1 MRSPLWWA
9 ALPALAL
16 ASISCSDSAAVDPES
31 LVGTWDATKL
41 EFARVADPQDKED
54 VIGDLGGDFVI
65 TLAVN
70 GGCTGELTVPPDP
83 VENMTGTWSASVD
96 VFTLHWSGDT
106 HTTQF
111 DMTLSGNTLTLAG
124 GDVEYNFGTGDEAAK
139 LTVVLVKR

>member
-16 ASISCSDSAAVDPES
+16 ASISCSDSTAVDPES
-31 LVGTWDATKL
+31 LVGTWDGTKL

-65 TLAVN
+65 TLAAN
-70 GGCTGELTVPPDP
+70 GGCTGQLTVPPDP
-83 VENMTGTWSASVD
+83 MENMTGTWSASAD

-124 GDVEYNFGTGDEAAK
+124 GDVEYNFGIGDEAAK

>member
-1 MRSPLWWA
+1 MRSTLWWA
-9 ALPALAL
+9 ALPVLAL
-16 ASISCSDSAAVDPES
+16 ASVTCSDSNGVDPDS
-31 LVGTWDATKL
+31 LLGTWDATKM
-41 EFARVADPQDKED
+41 EFTSVADPQDKED
-54 VIGDLGGDFVI
+54 VIADLGGEFVMI
-65 TLAVN
+65 IAAN

-83 VENMTGTWSASVD
+83 LENMAGTWSASAD

-124 GDVEYNFGTGDEAAK
+124 GDVNYNFGTGDEPAK